1 MQVLVEEA
9 ELRRMQAAAKARGL
23 TLAEWVRGHLR
34 EAVRSTPLGSAQKKL
49 DAVRAA
55 AQHAYPSG
63 EVDQMLEEIERGYGR
78 AE

>member
-1 MQVLVEEA
+1 MQVLIEDA
-9 ELRRMQAAAKARGL
+9 EFRRMQAAAKARGL

-34 EAVRSTPLGSAQKKL
+34 EAARATPTGSAQRKL

-63 EVDQMLEEIERGYGR
+63 DIDQMLEEIERGYGR
-78 AE
+78 AP